1 MSSIANRLIPI
12 ILFSYPI
19 LLLTLKGGVN
29 GCFFLLVI
37 ISLYCLA
44 QTKKEYA
51 YETWDRSAVVYSAAM
66 VSLVLAVFFSQ
77 AYHVKFTPPP
87 YDAPSRFLLAI
98 PIYLALR
105 RTRISAITVLQYGFP
120 IGAIASTLVI
130 SFYPKD
136 WSGLSG
142 RLGSYFLNP
151 IHFGDLSLILGFLSL
166 FSVNWVRKDPVPV
179 LILKVSALAAGIYS
193 SIQTGSRGGWV
204 AVPVLAIIWTLYH
217 SKEKTL
223 TKSALVIALIVS
235 ASFVSYILFDE
246 IHNRIDGIYR
256 DLVAFYHGDKDT
268 PIGIRFQ
275 HWKAAVYLFTRS
287 PIFGVGP
294 DGFSQM
300 MGPLS
305 QAGFI
310 TKEAAY
316 EGMGEV
322 HNEILAATVR
332 LGLLGLA
339 SILSIYFVPLVIFA
353 QTVKSGSH
361 LKKTAGM
368 LGLCLVTGFLIF
380 GLTVEIFDLKMTAAF
395 YSLTVAA
402 LLAAATNSHNSD
414 VADSRPE

>member
-1 MSSIANRLIPI
+1 MNRSIPI

-37 ISLYCLA
+37 ISLYFLA
-44 QTKKEYA
+44 QTKKEHA
-51 YETWDRSAVVYSAAM
+51 YETWDRNAVVYSAAM

-77 AYHVKFTPPP
+77 AYHAKFTPPP

-120 IGAIASTLVI
+120 LGAIASTLVI
-130 SFYPKD
+130 SLYPK
-136 WSGLSG
+136 GLSG

-204 AVPVLAIIWTLYH
+204 AVPILAIIWALYH

-223 TKSALVIALIVS
+223 TRSTLVIALIVS
-235 ASFVSYILFDE
+235 ASFVSYILFDG
-246 IHNRIDGIYR
+246 IHHRIDDIYG
-256 DLVAFYHGDKDT
+256 DIVAFTQGNEDT
-268 PIGIRFQ
+268 AIGIRFQ
-275 HWKAAVYLFTRS
+275 HWKAAIYLFTRN

-316 EGMGEV
+316 QGMGEV

-332 LGLLGLA
+332 FGLLGLA
-339 SILSIYFVPLVIFA
+339 SILSIYFVPFAIFV
-353 QTVKSGSH
+353 QSSKSGSR
-361 LKKTAGM
+361 LKRTAAM
-368 LGLCLVTGFLIF
+368 LGVCLVVGFFIF

-402 LLAAATNSHNSD
+402 LLAAATNSDSSD
-414 VADSRPE
+414 VVENRLV

>member
-1 MSSIANRLIPI
+1 MNRSIPI

-29 GCFFLLVI
+29 GCFFLLAI

-44 QTKKEYA
+44 QTKKEHA

-120 IGAIASTLVI
+120 LGAIASTLVI
-130 SFYPKD
+130 SLYPKD
-136 WSGLSG
+136 WSG

-166 FSVNWVRKDPVPV
+166 FCVNWVRKDPVPV

-223 TKSALVIALIVS
+223 TRSALVIALIVS

-256 DLVAFYHGDKDT
+256 DLAAFYHGDKDT
-268 PIGIRFQ
+268 SIGIRFQ
-275 HWKAAVYLFTRS
+275 HWKAAIFLFKQN

-294 DGFSQM
+294 EGFSQM
-300 MGPLS
+300 MVPLS
-305 QAGFI
+305 QSGFI
-310 TKEAAY
+310 TSDAAY
-316 EGMGEV
+316 LGMGEV
-322 HNEILAATVR
+322 HSEILAATVR
-332 LGLLGLA
+332 FGGFGLA
-339 SILSIYFVPLVIFA
+339 SILSIYFVPFAIFV
-353 QTVKSGSH
+353 QSSKSGSH
-361 LKKTAGM
+361 LKRTAGM
-368 LGLCLVTGFLIF
+368 LGVCLVVGFFIF
-380 GLTVEIFDLKMTAAF
+380 GLTVETFDLKMTAAF

-402 LLAAATNSHNSD
+402 LLAAATNSYNSEVTD
-414 VADSRPE
+414 NRPI